1 MMKKITIISMLL
13 LVTIGITARA
23 QADLRKKIQV
33 TGMAERALLPD
44 EIYLRIT
51 LKEYKNGNRIV
62 EMDRLEQGLVKSLR
76 KLDISTD
83 MLTVDNI
90 YGYNWDWR
98 KKRPDD
104 FLASKSFR
112 LQVSD
117 LKRINDLVEYLDPEG
132 LNGIQIAE
140 IKHSR
145 ENEIREELAKEAL
158 KKAREKAEA
167 LLSAIDEEVGG
178 VIEVSTVRQEQSMPQ
193 ARVMYDAAESKAY
206 SSNVE
211 FRNIDIKVEIYAVFE
226 IK

>member
-1 MMKKITIISMLL
+1 MMRKITLISMLL
-13 LVTIGITARA
+13 LIAIGISARA

-62 EMDRLEQGLVKSLR
+62 EMDRLEQGLVKALR

-145 ENEIREELAKEAL
+145 QNEIREELAKEAL

-167 LLSAIDEEVGG
+167 LLSAIDEEIGG
-178 VIEVSTVRQEQSMPQ
+178 VIEVNTVRQAQSMPQ
-193 ARVMYDAAESKAY
+193 ARVMFDAAESNSY

>member
-1 MMKKITIISMLL
+1 MIKRTLLFL
-13 LVTIGITARA
+13 LVLGSLGFSAMA

-44 EIYLRIT
+44 EIFLSIT

-62 EMDRLEQGLVKSLR
+62 EMDRLEEGLVKALR
-76 KLDISTD
+76 KLDIPSD

-112 LQVSD
+112 LQVPD
-117 LKRINDLVEYLDPEG
+117 LKRVNDLVEYLDSEG
-132 LNGIQIAE
+132 LQSIQIAE
-140 IKHSR
+140 IRHSR
-145 ENEIREELAKEAL
+145 EKEIREELAKEAL
-158 KKAREKAEA
+158 KEARDKASA
-167 LLSAIDEEVGG
+167 LLRAIDEDLGG
-178 VIEVSTVRQEQSMPQ
+178 VIEVSAVRQEQSMPQ
-193 ARVMYDAAESKAY
+193 ARVMYDAAESKMY